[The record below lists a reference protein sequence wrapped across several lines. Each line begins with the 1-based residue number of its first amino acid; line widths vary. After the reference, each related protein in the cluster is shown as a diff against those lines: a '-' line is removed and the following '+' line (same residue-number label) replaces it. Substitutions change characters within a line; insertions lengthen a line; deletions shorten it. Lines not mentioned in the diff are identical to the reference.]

1 MYNDNENNVSPIYPD
16 FIGKRIPRTI
26 ADAKH
31 KPVNHIYSEDR
42 LRMIGYLWRFNS
54 SQGYFIFPEKE
65 GEDKKDGF
73 KWYRAEGFNSTGF
86 DDAKEKSNESKG
98 ALAMVAC
105 GVEIPRQAK
114 TMKSF
119 LRSWQKR
126 NRSLKTDFSKELP
139 TAGKIN
145 FPHVVFQLRHSIQG
159 CR

>member
-105 GVEIPRQAK
+105 GVEIPRQAENYEVFSEK
-114 TMKSF
+114 LAKAEQEF
-119 LRSWQKR
+119 KDRFFKR
-126 NRSLKTDFSKELP
+126 IANR
-139 TAGKIN
+139 GKIN